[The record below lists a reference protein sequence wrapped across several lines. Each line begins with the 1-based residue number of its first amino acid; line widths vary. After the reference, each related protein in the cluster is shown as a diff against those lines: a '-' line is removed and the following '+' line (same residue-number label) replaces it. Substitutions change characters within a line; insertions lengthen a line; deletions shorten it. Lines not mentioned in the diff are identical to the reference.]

1 MLEIALKIFITLLSF
16 NGSSAD
22 VVKVPGHT
30 KYISLKNRA
39 GLARSILVY
48 LNPNEYNTLFSLLI
62 YGSIR

>member
-30 KYISLKNRA
+30 KYISLNNQPC
-39 GLARSILVY
+39 LSRSILVD
-48 LNPNEYNTLFSLLI
+48 LNPNEPNDLFSLLI

>member
-30 KYISLKNRA
+30 KYRSLNNQPC
-39 GLARSILVY
+39 LSRSILVD
-48 LNPNEYNTLFSLLI
+48 LNPNEPNDLFSLLI